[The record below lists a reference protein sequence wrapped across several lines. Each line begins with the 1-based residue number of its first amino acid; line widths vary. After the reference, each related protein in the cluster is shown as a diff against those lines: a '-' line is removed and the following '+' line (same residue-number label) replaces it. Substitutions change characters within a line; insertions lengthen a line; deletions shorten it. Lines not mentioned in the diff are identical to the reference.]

1 MRILCH
7 CEGYLPDVIGG
18 QEVLSAH
25 LLGQLRQRGHEILVL
40 TSCVAGRPAGRYSYE
55 GLPLHKFE
63 FGPVLQ
69 SGQMEGIVRVQKDVY
84 DTVREFRPDV
94 MHLNDARVSSF
105 FFLRR
110 DVLRD
115 IPRALTLHSPLRPFA
130 KSGLQNRLM
139 QEANIIVAVSQS
151 IANNA
156 VETVPSIERKL
167 IVIRNAL
174 PLPPVLPSPLPE
186 APVTFLC
193 LGRIVEEK
201 GINLAIEALAMLSA
215 QGLKANLVVLG
226 DGPQKEALQQL
237 VHERALQEHVRFRG
251 WVMPEDIPA
260 AINEATAV
268 LVPSRWKEP
277 FGLVALQ
284 AAQMGRPVIASSIGG
299 LPEIVV
305 HEETGLLVSPDDVTA
320 LATAMSELIRN
331 ADLAKKMGDA
341 ACSRVTCYFDF
352 ASLVVGYEKVF
363 LSIQ

>member
-1 MRILCH
+1 
-7 CEGYLPDVIGG
+7 
-18 QEVLSAH
+18 
-25 LLGQLRQRGHEILVL
+25 
-40 TSCVAGRPAGRYSYE
+40 
-55 GLPLHKFE
+55 
-63 FGPVLQ
+63 
-69 SGQMEGIVRVQKDVY
+69 
-84 DTVREFRPDV
+84 
-94 MHLNDARVSSF
+94 
-105 FFLRR
+105 
-110 DVLRD
+110 
-115 IPRALTLHSPLRPFA
+115 
-130 KSGLQNRLM
+130 M